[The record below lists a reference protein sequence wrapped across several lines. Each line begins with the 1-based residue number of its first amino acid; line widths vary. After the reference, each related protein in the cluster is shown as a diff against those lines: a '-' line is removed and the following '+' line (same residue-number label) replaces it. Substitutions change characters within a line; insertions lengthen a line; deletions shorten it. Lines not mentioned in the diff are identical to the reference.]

1 MIDTCRMLK
10 RFGKKSVI
18 LVLLSVFIGH
28 TMSCYNV
35 TQESYEDISGDRNII
50 SVTKFTGDFI
60 EFPKGNPARIR
71 DNRIVW
77 KRQVFGEKVIIQGV
91 EEDVESLSI
100 PLYEVDQIQTRQ
112 IDTEFLYPLLVM
124 LGLFAIVMTVYL
136 TGLINT

>member
-1 MIDTCRMLK
+1 MINTCRMLK
-10 RFGKKSVI
+10 HFGKKSAI
-18 LVLLSVFIGH
+18 LLSILIGH
-28 TMSCYNV
+28 SVSCYNV

-77 KRQVFGEKVIIQGV
+77 KREVFGEKVIIQGV
-91 EEDVESLSI
+91 EENVESLSI

>member
-1 MIDTCRMLK
+1 MIDTFRMLN
-10 RFGKKSVI
+10 RFRKKSLILILFSVI
-18 LVLLSVFIGH
+18 IGH
-28 TMSCYNV
+28 VVSCYNI

-77 KRQVFGEKVIIQGV
+77 KREMFGEKVIIQGV
-91 EEDVESLSI
+91 EEDIESLSI
-100 PLYEVDQIQTRQ
+100 PLYEVDQIQTRR
-112 IDTEFLYPLLVM
+112 IDTEFLYPLLAM